1 MAQGRMLRKDI
12 CESDSFSGLEDSN
25 SQLLLCLLTVWWTD
39 HGKMIG
45 EEEWIKG
52 NVVRKLKQFTLKEI
66 GRCLKNI
73 HDNTD
78 VQWWIDDKGNKWLYW
93 PKFDNHQTISA
104 EKKRKDIYPSPKI
117 PKKSQENPPI
127 TLTLSR
133 TLTLIEPKREGE
145 GGKIERVKFLDHVFM
160 TNNENQK
167 LIDKLGK
174 DLTDRYIEKLN
185 NYIGSKG
192 KKYQSHYSTI
202 LVWAD
207 KDRPDL
213 KSKPSQAQVNTMA
226 SLEKFRK
233 DNHGKEGV

>member
-12 CESDSFSGLEDSN
+12 CESDSFSALLDSN

-45 EEEWIKG
+45 EEEWVKG

-66 GRCLKNI
+66 GRCLQNI
-73 HDNTD
+73 HNNTD
-78 VQWWIDDKGNKWLYW
+78 VQWWIDEKGNKWLYW
-93 PKFDNHQTISA
+93 PRFDNHQTISA

-117 PKKSQENPPI
+117 PKKAQGNAPI

-133 TLTLIEPKREGE
+133 TLSIREPKHEGE
-145 GGKIERVKFLDHVFM
+145 GGKERVKFLDHVFM
-160 TNNENQK
+160 TKDEYEK
-167 LIDKLGK
+167 LVNKFGK
-174 DLTDRYIEKLN
+174 PLTDNYIDKLN

-192 KKYQSHYSTI
+192 KQYKSHYHTI

-207 KDRPDL
+207 KDRGSLQPR
-213 KSKPSQAQVNTMA
+213 PTQAQVNTMA
-226 SLEKFRK
+226 SIKRFEERQK
-233 DNHGKEGV
+233 